1 MIEMQYSRK
10 IKKGNGPT
18 RVFIGGVHGKEGL
31 TTIEPLKN
39 ITEDDVVNGEL
50 ILFNCPESNYISTLD
65 PRYYTTKMG
74 LRIIDIIKRYR
85 PEIYVELHCYKPASY
100 HKLINLNRKD
110 ETGVPP
116 LIELE
121 DGVLISSVAPYLRT
135 ELFKRENIC
144 ITLEI
149 PCNPSEN
156 SKDIYFEIMKQI
168 AGSDTRKEFEDKLRI
183 KYPLQVER
191 ARLYAAEFF
200 GEYPAF

>member
-1 MIEMQYSRK
+1 MQF
-10 IKKGNGPT
+10 IKKINGKNGPT

-31 TTIEPLKN
+31 TTIEPLKKLSE
-39 ITEDDVVNGEL
+39 TDVLNGEL
-50 ILFNCPESNYISTLD
+50 ILFNCPESKYLSTLD
-65 PRYYTTKMG
+65 PGYYKTKMG
-74 LRIIDIIKRYR
+74 QNIIKIIKKYR
-85 PEIYVELHCYKPASY
+85 PEIYVELHCYKPSSY

-110 ETGVPP
+110 EAGVPP

-135 ELFKRENIC
+135 ELFKREDVC
-144 ITLEI
+144 ITLEM

-156 SKDIYFEIMKQI
+156 SKKVYFEIMQKI
-168 AGSDTRKEFEDKLRI
+168 ACSDNRKEFEDKLRI

-200 GEYPAF
+200 GEYPSF